1 MLFSSLCFFRIF
13 AVFKSRKLNKEILRL
28 ALPSIITNITVP
40 LLGMVD
46 VAIVGHI
53 GNASYIAAI
62 ALATMVFNLIYW
74 NFGFLRMGTSGLTAQ
89 AYGAGDKAEYLH
101 VLVRGM
107 TIALGAALMLILL
120 QRPIGFLCERW
131 IHSREETLALTLTY
145 FYIRIWAAPAT
156 LGLYALKGWFIGM
169 QNAKT
174 PMWIAIVLN
183 LVNILCSLILVF
195 GFHAGIAGV
204 AWGTVI
210 AQYCGLAIAITL
222 WFLKYG
228 ELRHDIHIRESLK
241 LSEMVRF
248 FKINGDIFLRTLCL
262 IAVFTF
268 IPYISAEMG
277 DEVLAANTLLMQ
289 LFTLLSYI
297 MDGFAYAGESLV
309 GRYIGAKDSES
320 LQKCIRRLL
329 HWGLGLALVFTV
341 LYATCGRG
349 LLGILT
355 SDQAVID
362 KAMEYIL
369 WTVLVPFTGF
379 AAFIYDGIYI
389 GATASKAMRNVMF
402 VATGVFFAAYYALRH
417 SLGNDG
423 LWIAFL
429 LFLTF
434 RGLLMFILEKKAI
447 TLKLEV

>member
-1 MLFSSLCFFRIF
+1 MH
-13 AVFKSRKLNKEILRL
+13 AKTKKLNKEILRL

-89 AYGAGDKAEYLH
+89 AYGANDKAEYLH
-101 VLVRGM
+101 VLVRGL
-107 TIALGAALMLILL
+107 TIALAAALILILL
-120 QRPIGFLCERW
+120 QRPIGYLCQKW
-131 IHSREETLALTLTY
+131 IHSSEETLALTLTY
-145 FYIRIWAAPAT
+145 FYIRIWAAPAN
-156 LGLYALKGWFIGM
+156 LALYALKGWFIGM

-174 PMWIAIVLN
+174 PMWIAIILN
-183 LVNILCSLILVF
+183 IVNIICSLVF
-195 GFHAGIAGV
+195 VFVFHAGIAGV

-210 AQYCGLAIAITL
+210 AQYSGLVLAVTL
-222 WFLKYG
+222 WFVQYG
-228 ELRHDIHIRESLK
+228 ELRHDIRIRESLHWH
-241 LSEMVRF
+241 EMVQF

-309 GRYIGAKDSES
+309 GRFYGAKDEQS
-320 LQKCIRRLL
+320 LRICIRKLL
-329 HWGLGLALVFTV
+329 LWGVELATAFTI
-341 LYATCGRG
+341 LYATCGRA

-355 SDQAVID
+355 SDKAVVD
-362 KAMEYIL
+362 KAMEYII
-369 WTVLVPFTGF
+369 WTILVPFTGF

-402 VATGVFFAAYYALRH
+402 VATGVFFIAYYALRN

-429 LFLTF
+429 LFLTL
-434 RGLLMFILEKKAI
+434 RGLLMLVREKSVI
-447 TLKLEV
+447 RIR

>member
-1 MLFSSLCFFRIF
+1 MM
-13 AVFKSRKLNKEILRL
+13 NKEILRL
-28 ALPSIITNITVP
+28 AVPSIITNITVP

-62 ALATMVFNLIYW
+62 ALSTMVFNLIYW

-89 AYGAGDKAEYLH
+89 AFGAGDRQEYLR
-101 VLVRGM
+101 VLVRGL
-107 TIALGAALMLILL
+107 TIALLAALMLIAL
-120 QRPIGFLCERW
+120 QRPIGYLCRRW
-131 IHSREETLALTLTY
+131 IHSSEETIALTLTY
-145 FYIRIWAAPAT
+145 FYIRIWAAPAN
-156 LGLYALKGWFIGM
+156 LALYALKGWFIGM

-174 PMWIAIVLN
+174 PMWIAIILN
-183 LVNILCSLILVF
+183 IVNIVCSLVF
-195 GFHAGIAGV
+195 VFVLHAGIAGV

-210 AQYCGLAIAITL
+210 AQYSGLTLAVIL
-222 WFLKYG
+222 WFVQYG
-228 ELRHDIHIRESLK
+228 EMRHDIHIKESLK
-241 LSEMVRF
+241 LKEMVRF
-248 FKINGDIFLRTLCL
+248 FQVNADIFLRTLCL

-309 GRYIGAKDSES
+309 GKYVGAKDGVS
-320 LQKCIRRLL
+320 LRICVRRLL
-329 HWGLGLALVFTV
+329 YWGIGLATLFTL

-355 SDQAVID
+355 SDKSVVD
-362 KAMEYIL
+362 TAMQYIL
-369 WTVLVPFTGF
+369 WTILVPFTGF

-402 VATGVFFAAYYALRH
+402 VATGAFFIAYYALH
-417 SLGNDG
+417 NALGNDG

-429 LFLTF
+429 IFLTL
-434 RGLLMFILEKKAI
+434 RGLLMFLWEKKILAMI
-447 TLKLEV
+447 